1 MFPSFVVCLFLGP
14 LLMKTSHH
22 VYQTPLA
29 LRSLNVT
36 LNSHFFLL
44 KIQFSKVLIPWMGSC
59 LDWLLGLL
67 EFRVFCKLTGLFR
80 IEEFCLWICSS
91 ISTGLF
97 VMTSLILLYKTI
109 QEETMC
115 VYV

>member
-1 MFPSFVVCLFLGP
+1 
-14 LLMKTSHH
+14 MKTSHH

-44 KIQFSKVLIPWMGSC
+44 KIQFPKVLIPWMGSC

-80 IEEFCLWICSS
+80 IEELSLDL
-91 ISTGLF
+91 LF
-97 VMTSLILLYKTI
+97 HIHRSVCYDFLDPSL
-109 QEETMC
+109 
-115 VYV
+115 